1 MLRIRFSVPALSLIL
16 AFVFA
21 GTPTAAQSV
30 ASVVDNMKARYDKQ
44 IETVETYIVETNLYT
59 SYNQKVMQDGQ
70 PTYKTQTKMKG
81 EGTTSFASTTTPST
95 AYGLRFDRLK
105 QHASYAGTETIN
117 GTRCHVLQIDDP
129 SKVDPEM
136 GAEAESMT
144 YYIDAEQYVP
154 ARMVMQTKGSK
165 GDGPEASAV
174 TINLTNYQTRD
185 GLTLPHRMEMQFE
198 MNMSEQQRQKMQ
210 QLMQQMENMP
220 EQQRKQMERM
230 MGDQMK
236 TMKQM
241 MSGEPVVIEVQSVKV
256 NTEIPSGIF

>member
-1 MLRIRFSVPALSLIL
+1 LRIRFSVPALFLIL

-21 GTPTAAQSV
+21 GTPAAAQSV

-44 IETVETYIVETNLYT
+44 IETVDTYIVETNLYT
-59 SYNQKVMQDGQ
+59 SYNQKVMENGQ

-105 QHASYAGTETIN
+105 QHASYGGTETIN
-117 GTRCHVLQIDDP
+117 GARCHILQVDDP
-129 SKVDPEM
+129 GKVDPEM
-136 GAEAESMT
+136 GSEAEGMT

-154 ARMVMQTKGSK
+154 ARMVMQTKASK

-174 TINLTNYQTRD
+174 TINLTNYQTTD
-185 GLTLPHRMEMQFE
+185 GLTLPHRMEMEFK
-198 MNMSEQQRQKMQ
+198 MNISEKQRQQMEQMMK
-210 QLMQQMENMP
+210 QMENMP
-220 EQQRKQMERM
+220 AQQRKQMERM
-230 MGDQMK
+230 LGDKMDMMK
-236 TMKQM
+236 RM
-241 MSGEPVVIEVQSVKV
+241 MSGDPVVIEVQSVKV